1 MESEIGR
8 EPVKDNEVAPP
19 RSVRAEPQRVL
30 ERAAL
35 VRARWQ
41 FLAEASTALDRS
53 LDYKETLT
61 NVVELV
67 VPSMADY
74 AAIALVGEDGSLN
87 WGYSAHA
94 DPEKQDL
101 AAELRTYQPQVT
113 IENNPTARALRT
125 GETVVIKDVDD
136 AFLRTIAR
144 EERHLAALRQLAPT
158 SVIYL
163 RLAARDR
170 VLGSLIMATS
180 RESGRRY
187 TDRDV
192 AVANEVA
199 RRASLAVDHAILFRA
214 AEQAARA
221 REQMMAVVS
230 HDLRNP
236 LATIQMAVSF
246 MLEEMV
252 PDDATHE
259 PERKQLHAIHRSA
272 ERMYRLI
279 QDLLNVAA
287 IEAGQ
292 LAVTRSPLAID
303 VLVTD
308 ALELLGPLAAEK
320 RIALVTHVSPAL
332 PPVEADRERLLQVFS
347 NLGGNAIKFTPE
359 NGRIEL
365 RATARET
372 TVEFTVSD
380 TGPGIAAE
388 DLPHIFDRFW
398 QARKTTRA
406 GVGLGLAIAKGIV
419 ESHGGGIRVE
429 SEPGR
434 GSSFT
439 FTLPVATSAARSPKA
454 HATTTT

>member
-1 MESEIGR
+1 MESEVRR
-8 EPVKDNEVAPP
+8 ESVSDTDVAHP
-19 RSVRAEPQRVL
+19 RAVRMTPDPVL
-30 ERAAL
+30 ERGAIT
-35 VRARWQ
+35 RARWR
-41 FLAEASTALDRS
+41 FLAEASTTLDRS

-61 NVVELV
+61 NVVQLV
-67 VPSMADY
+67 VPRMADY
-74 AAIALVGEDGSLN
+74 AAIALLGEDGSLN

-94 DPEKQDL
+94 DPAKADL
-101 AAELRTYQPQVT
+101 AAELRTYQPQLNL
-113 IENNPTARALRT
+113 ENNPTARTLRS
-125 GETVVIKDVDD
+125 GETQVVKVVDD

-144 EERHLAALRQLAPT
+144 EDRHLAILRQLEP
-158 SVIYL
+158 SSIIYL

-170 VLGSLIMATS
+170 VLGSLVMATS
-180 RESGRRY
+180 SDSGRRY

-192 AVANEVA
+192 AIANEVA
-199 RRASLAVDHAILFRA
+199 RRVSLAVDHALLFKA
-214 AEQAARA
+214 AQDAART

-252 PDDATHE
+252 PDDAARE
-259 PERKQLHAIHRSA
+259 PERKQLQAIHRSA

-292 LAVTRSPLAID
+292 LAVTRTALRVD
-303 VLVTD
+303 VIVTD
-308 ALELLGPLAAEK
+308 ALELLRPLAAAK
-320 RIALVTHVSPAL
+320 RITLETDLPPAL
-332 PPVEADRERLLQVFS
+332 PSVAADRERLLQVFS

-359 NGRIEL
+359 NGRIEI
-365 RATARET
+365 RAAARDT
-372 TVEFTVSD
+372 TVEFTVRD
-380 TGPGIAAE
+380 TGPGITSE

-398 QARKTTRA
+398 QGRKTARA

-419 ESHGGGIRVE
+419 ESHGGAIRVE

-434 GSSFT
+434 GSCFA
-439 FTLPVATSAARSPKA
+439 FTLPVAR
-454 HATTTT
+454 